1 MQFSGGALSEADRG
15 GKNTHFY
22 TVKMCY
28 LTRAARALSLSL
40 TLSLFPSFSLSLPP
54 CLWGAS
60 EREPQAQRLLNA
72 HTPEGGINS
81 LADIHREC
89 LPPRLSLSPF
99 LPPFRS
105 LPLHQP
111 SSRLFSFLPPRCW
124 CSLDI
129 YIVCR
134 SSAARAGKT
143 ALNLFTRSR
152 LLCICACVLFCSA
165 EQRREKREL
174 FILIFARWMIE
185 ESAMLQPL
193 SVWICSEWT
202 QRISV
207 FSC

>member
-1 MQFSGGALSEADRG
+1 MREKEREERRERDRIQRQKRREKCSSLEVRYLRQIGEGKTLIFIPSKCVILLARLALS
-15 GKNTHFY
+15 F
-22 TVKMCY
+22 
-28 LTRAARALSLSL
+28 SL

-111 SSRLFSFLPPRCW
+111 SSRLFSFLPPRC
-124 CSLDI
+124 
-129 YIVCR
+129 
-134 SSAARAGKT
+134 
-143 ALNLFTRSR
+143 
-152 LLCICACVLFCSA
+152 
-165 EQRREKREL
+165 
-174 FILIFARWMIE
+174 
-185 ESAMLQPL
+185 
-193 SVWICSEWT
+193 
-202 QRISV
+202 
-207 FSC
+207 